1 MPNITGKIRLG
12 WRTHS
17 FLALLIVT
25 YAGSFMGRQI
35 MSVMIEPIKL
45 EFGVSDTAMGLMS
58 GLAFAVVYA
67 GLGLSAGRLSDR
79 YPRTRVLA
87 FTLALWAIAT
97 LLCGFAFSFLLLLIA
112 RMLVAAAET
121 PVTPASLSLIADLYP
136 PQRRSLAISCFTG
149 APTISSI
156 VGLSVGAWVV
166 GTYGWRTGFIVIGI
180 PLFVMALLFRYAVSE
195 PICGKWDYGNHTKPA
210 PESLYQAALSLLK
223 NRYCFMLIGASA
235 GATFS
240 AFSFAMWNTTFL
252 VRSHHLSLAD
262 AGILAG
268 VITGVAAGIGSI
280 FSGWLTD
287 RLCDH
292 NRAWL
297 LGIPLIGHVGAT
309 TAMVLYLLSPA
320 GLLITLG
327 GVPVP
332 NAMIW
337 CAVFGFFTVFWVGPS
352 YNLLTQLVT
361 QWQRATAI
369 AMQTVLSTLIG
380 VGFGPLFTG
389 MLSDVLIPFA
399 GEESLRYSLLITSL
413 TIIVP
418 TFMLVVL
425 FRQQVWRFSTNL
437 PQPDTLSTT

>member
-1 MPNITGKIRLG
+1 MSNITGKDRLG
-12 WRTHS
+12 LRTHS

-45 EFGVSDTAMGLMS
+45 EFGVSDTAMGLLS

-67 GLGLSAGRLSDR
+67 CLGLSAGRLSDR
-79 YPRTRVLA
+79 FPRTRVLA
-87 FTLALWAIAT
+87 CTIALWAIAT
-97 LLCGFAFSFLLLLIA
+97 LLCGFAFSFLLLLVA
-112 RMLVAAAET
+112 RMLVAAAEA

-156 VGLSVGAWVV
+156 VGLSAGAWVV
-166 GTYGWRTGFIVIGI
+166 GAYGWRTGFIVIGI
-180 PLFVMALLFRYAVSE
+180 PLLLMALLFRYAVNE
-195 PICGKWDYGNHTKPA
+195 PIRGKWDLGNHTKPP
-210 PESLYQAALSLLK
+210 PESLYQAALALLK
-223 NRYCFMLIGASA
+223 NRYCFILIGASA

-268 VITGVAAGIGSI
+268 VTTGAAAGIGSI

-309 TAMVLYLLSPA
+309 IAMVLYLLSPA
-320 GLLITLG
+320 GLLTTLG

-332 NAMIW
+332 TAMIW
-337 CAVFGFFTVFWVGPS
+337 CAVSGFFTVFWVGPS

-369 AMQTVLSTLIG
+369 ALQTVLATLIG

-389 MLSDVLIPFA
+389 MLSDVLIPVA
-399 GEESLRYSLLITSL
+399 GDESLRYSLLITSL
-413 TIIVP
+413 TIVVP
-418 TFMLVVL
+418 ALMLAML
-425 FRQQVWRFSTNL
+425 FHHQAWRLPIAS
-437 PQPDTLSTT
+437 PQPDTSDNT